1 MNRSVQALVPVAVG
15 KSSLVLR
22 SGRLASTYAA
32 AGAMLLWRSFHLLQ
46 RTYRSLWS
54 GPRPTAE

>member
-22 SGRLASTYAA
+22 SGRAASTYAA
-32 AGAMLLWRSFHLLQ
+32 GAMLMWRSFHMLQ
-46 RTYRSLWS
+46 QTYRSLWS
-54 GPRPTAE
+54 GPRPAAE